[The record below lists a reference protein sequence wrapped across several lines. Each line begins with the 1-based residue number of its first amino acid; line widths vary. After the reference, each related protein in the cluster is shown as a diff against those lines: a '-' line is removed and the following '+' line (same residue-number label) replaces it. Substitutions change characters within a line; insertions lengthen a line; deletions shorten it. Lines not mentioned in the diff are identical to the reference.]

1 MRLSVNNGMRR
12 YRERSPGEKTMATK
26 RGTSKADTL
35 NGTSSADNLKGFG
48 GNDTLNGRNG
58 RDNLDGGNGHD
69 KLDGGAG
76 ADVLRGGAGNDTLK
90 GGAGDDFLNGN
101 EGKDILTGGAGSDTF
116 IFKHAR
122 ETRPG
127 DAADVITDFSSRDFI
142 DLRNIDA
149 DKGAAGNQDFKFL
162 GNGAFTGKAGE
173 LNYKFVGSGANA
185 KTIISGDQ
193 NGDGAADFQIVLRK
207 HIAVSADNIFGDL

>member
-1 MRLSVNNGMRR
+1 MRR
-12 YRERSPGEKTMATK
+12 ECERSRGKSMATRK
-26 RGTSKADTL
+26 GTPKADIL
-35 NGTSSADNLKGFG
+35 NGTSSGDTLAGFG
-48 GNDTLNGRNG
+48 GNDTLNGRDG
-58 RDNLDGGNGHD
+58 RDKLDGGNGND
-69 KLDGGAG
+69 KLFGGAG

-101 EGKDILTGGAGSDTF
+101 EGKDILTGGIGSDTF

-127 DAADVITDFSSRDFI
+127 SAADVITDFSSNDFL

-149 DKGAAGNQDFKFL
+149 NKSVAGNQDFKFL

-193 NGDGAADFQIVLRK
+193 NGDGTADFQIVLRK
-207 HIAVSADNIFGDL
+207 HIALSSDNIFGDL